1 MDTKPLPPPSLEM
14 RRDVTLLVSVPRTY
28 VHLIL
33 SRWSEQRKEIATA
46 VMLRA
51 GNHLFALTA
60 EHCVRAREEMRLFFP
75 LGEGQKPSSGI
86 LKELT
91 REPLDIAVL
100 ELEDRPDVLGCEIE
114 QVCIDL
120 PAPAS
125 ADADPATVPVFWV
138 IGYPAKLAQASD
150 TTLTAPQIAFG
161 TNLVGAKPDVFALYY
176 HDEAYGIG
184 QDLTCKNSRLPETP
198 VGFSG
203 AGVWGV
209 VPPEGGTLFNPQKHI
224 RLYGIQYA
232 WLDQSRLLKCVPSR
246 IIVEMLVENY
256 PDLKDRLL
264 NLFPTLS
271 QPPAKP
277 TE

>member
-1 MDTKPLPPPSLEM
+1 MDMRPLPPPSVET
-14 RRDVTLLVSVPRTY
+14 RRDLTVLVSVPRTY

-60 EHCVRAREEMRLFFP
+60 KHCVCDREEMRLFFP
-75 LGEGQKPSSGI
+75 LGQGQKSSSGI

-100 ELEDRPDVLGCEIE
+100 ELEERPDVLACEIE

-125 ADADPATVPVFWV
+125 KDADPAAVPVLWV
-138 IGYPAKLAQASD
+138 IGYPAKLAQATD
-150 TTLTAPQIAFG
+150 TSLTAPQIAFG
-161 TNLVGAKPDVFALYY
+161 TNLVGVKPDVFALYY

-184 QDLTCKNSRLPETP
+184 QNLTCQHSRLPETP

-209 VPPEGGTLFNPQKHI
+209 DPPEAGILFNPQKHV

-264 NLFPTLS
+264 SLFPTLS
-271 QPPAKP
+271 QRPNSTTA
-277 TE
+277 